1 MKHTLVCFI
10 FLTALQDGNTG
21 LVKAQTL
28 THRAEEGGNITVK
41 CSFYLSGSRKLFCK
55 EKCEKG
61 NILVETSDDA
71 AQNGRYSIKYEQTD
85 TLSYTLYVSITQLK
99 QSDSGRYRCSLG
111 RAWWTNGNDDFELI
125 VTEAST
131 TSTPNGTLRPF
142 SASVFLSSASTP
154 PTTQSFSSTSGSS
167 TPSSASTPP
176 TTQSLSSTS
185 GSSTPSSASAPPK
198 METTQSLSSISG
210 SSTSSSASAPPTT
223 QSLSSTSGSSTPSSA
238 STETKD
244 ARSDVLIY
252 VGLILVVMIVVL
264 SAALLIFCMRRKT
277 TKPRGPPVETEYAD
291 TQANR
296 LYEDIR
302 KCDMPSRSPPVEVSS
317 VYATA
322 KDPHSDGV
330 ENIDL
335 YSLATSPHT
344 NADNLCYAE
353 VEFSHIPATSS
364 APCGEATDVVYSVP
378 QVDRSTAIH
387 TKDASPPLYST
398 VSSL

>member
-41 CSFYLSGSRKLFCK
+41 CSFYFSGSRKLFCK
-55 EKCEKG
+55 EKCENG

-71 AQNGRYSIKYEQTD
+71 AQNGRYSIKYEIKGFF
-85 TLSYTLYVSITQLK
+85 SYTLYVSITQLK
-99 QSDSGRYRCSLG
+99 QSDSGRYRCSLDRIFDTG
-111 RAWWTNGNDDFELI
+111 KDEFELI
-125 VTEAST
+125 VTAAST

-142 SASVFLSSASTP
+142 SASVFLSSAST
-154 PTTQSFSSTSGSS
+154 
-167 TPSSASTPP
+167 
-176 TTQSLSSTS
+176 
-185 GSSTPSSASAPPK
+185 
-198 METTQSLSSISG
+198 
-210 SSTSSSASAPPTT
+210 PPTT

-291 TQANR
+291 TQADR
-296 LYEDIR
+296 LYEEIRECDI
-302 KCDMPSRSPPVEVSS
+302 PSRSPPVEVSS

-322 KDPHSDGV
+322 NDPRSDGV

-335 YSLATSPHT
+335 YSLATSPHN

-378 QVDRSTAIH
+378 QVDLSTASH
-387 TKDASPPLYST
+387 TKDASPPVYST

>member
-28 THRAEEGGNITVK
+28 PRTEKEGGNITVACK
-41 CSFYLSGSRKLFCK
+41 FNLSGSRKLFCK
-55 EKCEKG
+55 EKCENG

-71 AQNGRYSIKYEQTD
+71 AQNGRYSIKYENKGVTSSD
-85 TLSYTLYVSITQLK
+85 IMYVSITQLK
-99 QSDSGRYRCSLG
+99 QSDSGRYRCSLD
-111 RAWWTNGNDDFELI
+111 RDLWTDGNDDFELI

-154 PTTQSFSSTSGSS
+154 PTTQSLSSTSGSS

-176 TTQSLSSTS
+176 TTQSLNSTS

-198 METTQSLSSISG
+198 ME
-210 SSTSSSASAPPTT
+210 TT

-252 VGLILVVMIVVL
+252 VGLILVVMIVLL

-291 TQANR
+291 TQDNR

-302 KCDMPSRSPPVEVSS
+302 KCDMPSSSPPVEVSS

-322 KDPHSDGV
+322 KDPRSDGV

-335 YSLATSPHT
+335 YSLATSPHN

-378 QVDRSTAIH
+378 QVDLSTAIH
-387 TKDASPPLYST
+387 TKDASPPVYST
-398 VSSL
+398 VTSL

>member
-1 MKHTLVCFI
+1 MKHTLLCFI

-28 THRAEEGGNITVK
+28 THRAEEGGNITVA
-41 CSFYLSGSRKLFCK
+41 CSFTFSGSRKLFCK
-55 EKCEKG
+55 KKCENG

-71 AQNGRYSIKYEQTD
+71 AQNGRYSIKYVENKGLTSSD
-85 TLSYTLYVSITQLK
+85 IMYVSITQLK
-99 QSDSGRYRCSLG
+99 QSDSGRYRCSLD
-111 RAWWTNGNDDFELI
+111 RRWRPDGNDDFELI

-154 PTTQSFSSTSGSS
+154 PT
-167 TPSSASTPP
+167 A
-176 TTQSLSSTS
+176 
-185 GSSTPSSASAPPK
+185 
-198 METTQSLSSISG
+198 
-210 SSTSSSASAPPTT
+210 

-238 STETKD
+238 STPQKMETTQSLSSTSSSAFTETKH

-252 VGLILVVMIVVL
+252 VGLILLVMIVVV
-264 SAALLIFCMRRKT
+264 SAALLICCMKRRT
-277 TKPRGPPVETEYAD
+277 SKPRGPPVETECAD
-291 TQANR
+291 TQADR
-296 LYEDIR
+296 LYEDIG
-302 KCDMPSRSPPVEVSS
+302 KCDIPSRSPPVEVSS

-335 YSLATSPHT
+335 YSLVTPPQN

-353 VEFSHIPATSS
+353 VHLPHIPATNS
-364 APCGEATDVVYSVP
+364 APCGEATDVVYSMP
-378 QVDRSTAIH
+378 QLDLSTAIH
-387 TKDASPPLYST
+387 TKDASPPVYS

>member
-28 THRAEEGGNITVK
+28 THRAEEGGNITVE

-71 AQNGRYSIKYEQTD
+71 AQNGRYSIKYKKTD
-85 TLSYTLYVSITQLK
+85 TQSYIMYVSITQLK

-111 RAWWTNGNDDFELI
+111 KRWWTDGNDDFELI

-154 PTTQSFSSTSGSS
+154 PTTQS
-167 TPSSASTPP
+167 
-176 TTQSLSSTS
+176 LSSTS
-185 GSSTPSSASAPPK
+185 GSSTPSSAS
-198 METTQSLSSISG
+198 SG
-210 SSTSSSASAPPTT
+210 S
-223 QSLSSTSGSSTPSSA
+223 
-238 STETKD
+238 
-244 ARSDVLIY
+244 SDVLIY

-264 SAALLIFCMRRKT
+264 SAALLIFYMKRKT
-277 TKPRGPPVETEYAD
+277 TKPRGPVETD
-291 TQANR
+291 TEVNR
-296 LYEDIR
+296 LYEEIRECDI
-302 KCDMPSRSPPVEVSS
+302 PSRSPPVEVSS
-317 VYATA
+317 VYDYS
-322 KDPHSDGV
+322 KGPRSGGDGSGG
-330 ENIDL
+330 I
-335 YSLATSPHT
+335 YSLVTSAQN
-344 NADNLCYAE
+344 NAEDNSHSLCYSE
-353 VEFSHIPATSS
+353 VDFSHSPDTNG
-364 APCGEATDVVYSVP
+364 APCGNTADVVYSMSSE
-378 QVDRSTAIH
+378 DFSTTNH

-398 VSSL
+398 VTSV

>member
-41 CSFYLSGSRKLFCK
+41 CSFYFSGSRKLFCK
-55 EKCEKG
+55 EKCENG

-71 AQNGRYSIKYEQTD
+71 AQNGRYSIKYEIKGFF
-85 TLSYTLYVSITQLK
+85 SYTLYVSITQLK
-99 QSDSGRYRCSLG
+99 QSDSGRYRCSLDRIFDTG
-111 RAWWTNGNDDFELI
+111 KDEFELI
-125 VTEAST
+125 VTAAST

-154 PTTQSFSSTSGSS
+154 PTTQS
-167 TPSSASTPP
+167 
-176 TTQSLSSTS
+176 LSSTS

-198 METTQSLSSISG
+198 ME
-210 SSTSSSASAPPTT
+210 TT

-291 TQANR
+291 TQADR
-296 LYEDIR
+296 LYEEIRECDI
-302 KCDMPSRSPPVEVSS
+302 PSRSPPVEVSS

-322 KDPHSDGV
+322 NDPRSDGV

-335 YSLATSPHT
+335 YSLATSPHN

-378 QVDRSTAIH
+378 QVDLSTASH
-387 TKDASPPLYST
+387 TKDASPPVYST

>member
-28 THRAEEGGNITVK
+28 PRRAEEGGNITVA
-41 CSFYLSGSRKLFCK
+41 CRFYLSGSRKLFCK

-99 QSDSGRYRCSLG
+99 QSDSGWYRCSLD
-111 RAWWTNGNDDFELI
+111 RTLLTDGNDDFELI

-154 PTTQSFSSTSGSS
+154 PTTQS
-167 TPSSASTPP
+167 
-176 TTQSLSSTS
+176 LSSTS
-185 GSSTPSSASAPPK
+185 GSSTPSSAS
-198 METTQSLSSISG
+198 S
-210 SSTSSSASAPPTT
+210 
-223 QSLSSTSGSSTPSSA
+223 
-238 STETKD
+238 ETKD

-264 SAALLIFCMRRKT
+264 SAALLIFYLKSRT

-291 TQANR
+291 
-296 LYEDIR
+296 
-302 KCDMPSRSPPVEVSS
+302 MPITSATLKWSFPTFLSPAAPPVV
-317 VYATA
+317 
-322 KDPHSDGV
+322 KQ
-330 ENIDL
+330 L
-335 YSLATSPHT
+335 ML
-344 NADNLCYAE
+344 
-353 VEFSHIPATSS
+353 
-364 APCGEATDVVYSVP
+364 
-378 QVDRSTAIH
+378 STQCLRW
-387 TKDASPPLYST
+387 T
-398 VSSL
+398 

>member
-41 CSFYLSGSRKLFCK
+41 CSFYFSGSRKLFCK
-55 EKCEKG
+55 EKCENG

-71 AQNGRYSIKYEQTD
+71 AQNGRYSIKYEIKGFF
-85 TLSYTLYVSITQLK
+85 SYTLYVSITQLK
-99 QSDSGRYRCSLG
+99 QSDSGRYRCSLDRIFDTG
-111 RAWWTNGNDDFELI
+111 KDEFELI
-125 VTEAST
+125 VTAAST

-154 PTTQSFSSTSGSS
+154 PTTQS
-167 TPSSASTPP
+167 
-176 TTQSLSSTS
+176 
-185 GSSTPSSASAPPK
+185 
-198 METTQSLSSISG
+198 
-210 SSTSSSASAPPTT
+210 
-223 QSLSSTSGSSTPSSA
+223 LSSTSGSSTPSSA

-244 ARSDVLIY
+244 ARSADVLIY

-291 TQANR
+291 TQADR
-296 LYEDIR
+296 LYEEIRECDI
-302 KCDMPSRSPPVEVSS
+302 PSRSPPVEVSS

-322 KDPHSDGV
+322 NDPRSDGV

-335 YSLATSPHT
+335 YSLATSPHN

-378 QVDRSTAIH
+378 QVDLSTASH
-387 TKDASPPLYST
+387 TKDASPPVYST

>member
-41 CSFYLSGSRKLFCK
+41 CSFYFSGSRKLF
-55 EKCEKG
+55 
-61 NILVETSDDA
+61 S
-71 AQNGRYSIKYEQTD
+71 
-85 TLSYTLYVSITQLK
+85 
-99 QSDSGRYRCSLG
+99 
-111 RAWWTNGNDDFELI
+111 
-125 VTEAST
+125 ST

-142 SASVFLSSASTP
+142 SASVFL
-154 PTTQSFSSTSGSS
+154 
-167 TPSSASTPP
+167 SSASTPP

-198 METTQSLSSISG
+198 ME
-210 SSTSSSASAPPTT
+210 TT

-291 TQANR
+291 TQADR
-296 LYEDIR
+296 LYEEIR
-302 KCDMPSRSPPVEVSS
+302 ECDMPSRSPPVEVSS

-322 KDPHSDGV
+322 KDPRSDGV

-335 YSLATSPHT
+335 YSLATSPHN

-378 QVDRSTAIH
+378 QVDLSTASH
-387 TKDASPPLYST
+387 TKDASPPVYST